1 MPIPISKLFGSQS
14 DTDIHSMPRPED
26 VKDMSKGWSRI
37 PLVLHSIPNLD
48 FPIPQSKEGLNDLEL
63 VKKCFFKP
71 INTQEFL
78 KLSDEKPF
86 ELIKMYCHENNL
98 DYDLVDL
105 DDLNDH
111 FSRLVLTLKFK
122 YNRPRPKKF
131 MSDHYD
137 AFPHNRI
144 THNNTPSY
152 PSGHSAHAYFNCCIL
167 ADAFPEHAVR
177 LFSLA
182 DKVAQSRIDLG
193 KHYPS
198 DVSFG
203 RFIGE
208 LAASACMKGDKKR
221 ELVKEHKDITR
232 EERRMARD
240 RMRVAAKRHDDKKT
254 GTSYM
259 DELCEFL
266 IRSNAIERYNV
277 DIDDAYQASK
287 SFLRG
292 LPVQYCSD
300 SDYVKSH
307 LAALETASLLEV
319 IDTPA
324 KILSIHK
331 SLGDEVMERGQ
342 AGVLRPFEHYAGTGY
357 EFSKPNN
364 ILSDIQSWCAN
375 KIGLFERHVNYEC
388 IHPFSDGNGRS
399 GRIIL
404 ACDLDF
410 DLYTLNNMIGTD
422 YIAKIVEYQHRKA

>member
-1 MPIPISKLFGSQS
+1 MPIPIAKLFEGQS
-14 DTDIHSMPRPED
+14 DADIHCMPRPKD
-26 VKDMSKGWSRI
+26 VKDMAMGWQRI
-37 PLVLHSIPNLD
+37 PLKLSDIPDLD
-48 FPIPQSKEGLNDLEL
+48 YPDPQSKEGHDDLDL
-63 VKKCFFKP
+63 VKKCFFRPVNSKG
-71 INTQEFL
+71 FL
-78 KLSDEKPF
+78 KISDEKPF
-86 ELIKMYCHENNL
+86 ELIRKYCDDNEL
-98 DYDLVDL
+98 DYDLDDL

-111 FSRLVLTLKFK
+111 FSRLVLALKFK

-131 MSDHYD
+131 MQDHHNE
-137 AFPHNRI
+137 FPHERI

-167 ADAFPEHAVR
+167 ADAFPDHAVK

-182 DKVAQSRIDLG
+182 DRVAQSRIDLG

-198 DVSFG
+198 DISFG

-208 LAASACMKGDKKR
+208 LAASMCMKGNSRR
-221 ELVKEHKDITR
+221 ELIKEHKDITR

-240 RMRVAAKRHDDKKT
+240 RIRVAANNHDSKNL
-254 GTSYM
+254 GTNYI

-266 IRSNAIERYNV
+266 IRSNEIERYKV
-277 DIDDAYQASK
+277 DIGDAYQASK
-287 SFLRG
+287 SFIRG

-300 SDYVKSH
+300 SDYIKSH
-307 LAALETASLLEV
+307 LAALETASLLGST
-319 IDTPA
+319 DTPA

-331 SLGDEVMERGQ
+331 ALGNEVMERGE

-364 ILSDIQSWCAN
+364 ILSDIQAWCEK
-375 KIGLFERHVNYEC
+375 KIDPFERHIIYEC

-404 ACDLDF
+404 ACDLNF
-410 DLYTLNNMIGTD
+410 DLASLNDMIGSD
-422 YIAKIVEYQHRKA
+422 YITKIVEYQQR

>member
-1 MPIPISKLFGSQS
+1 MPIPIAKLFEDKNNS
-14 DTDIHSMPRPED
+14 DIHCMPRPKD
-26 VKDMSKGWSRI
+26 VQDMAEGWQRVPLNLNNI
-37 PLVLHSIPNLD
+37 PELD
-48 FPIPQSKEGLNDLEL
+48 YPEPKSKEGNDDLDL
-63 VKKCFFKP
+63 VKKCFIKP
-71 INTQEFL
+71 INTEEFL
-78 KLSDEKPF
+78 KISDEKPF
-86 ELIKMYCHENNL
+86 ELVRQYCKNNDL
-98 DYDLVDL
+98 TYDLDNL
-105 DDLNDH
+105 DDLNKH

-122 YNRPRPKKF
+122 YNRPRPKKY
-131 MSDHYD
+131 MQDHYSD
-137 AFPHNRI
+137 FPHERI

-167 ADAFPEHAVR
+167 ADAFPDHAVK

-182 DKVAQSRIDLG
+182 DRVAQSRIDLG

-208 LAASACMKGDKKR
+208 LAASACLKGNRKR
-221 ELVKEHKDITR
+221 EIIKEHKDITR

-240 RMRVAAKRHDDKKT
+240 RIRGAANRHDDKKL
-254 GTSYM
+254 GTSYI

-266 IRSNAIERYNV
+266 IRSNEIERYKV

-287 SFLRG
+287 SFMRG
-292 LPVQYCSD
+292 LPVKYCSD

-307 LAALETASLLEV
+307 LASLETASILNS
-319 IDTPA
+319 INSPD
-324 KILSIHK
+324 KILAVHK
-331 SLGDEVMERGQ
+331 ALGNEVMERGK

-357 EFSKPNN
+357 EFSRPNS
-364 ILSDIQSWCAN
+364 ILTDLQEWCNDKAEP
-375 KIGLFERHVNYEC
+375 FERHVIYEC

-410 DLYTLNNMIGTD
+410 DLYSLNNMIGSD
-422 YIAKIVEYQHRKA
+422 YITKIVEYQKR

>member
-1 MPIPISKLFGSQS
+1 MPIPIAKLFGSQS
-14 DTDIHSMPRPED
+14 DSDIHCMPRPKD
-26 VKDMSKGWSRI
+26 IKDMSKGWQRI
-37 PLVLHSIPNLD
+37 PLNLSDIPELD
-48 FPIPQSKEGLNDLEL
+48 YPKSQSREGFEDIDL

-71 INTQEFL
+71 VNSESFL
-78 KLSDEKPF
+78 KISDEKPF
-86 ELIKMYCHENNL
+86 ELIRQYCNDNNL
-98 DYDLVDL
+98 QYDLKDL

-131 MSDHYD
+131 MSDHFVD
-137 AFPHNRI
+137 FPHSRI

-167 ADAFPEHAVR
+167 ANAFPEHAVR

-198 DVSFG
+198 DISFG

-208 LAASACMKGDKKR
+208 LAASACMLGNKKR
-221 ELVKEHKDITR
+221 ELIKEHKDITR

-240 RMRVAAKRHDDKKT
+240 RIREAAKKHDSKKI
-254 GTSYM
+254 GTSYI

-266 IRSNAIERYNV
+266 IRSNAIERYKI

-287 SFLRG
+287 SFMRG

-300 SDYVKSH
+300 SDYIKSH
-307 LAALETASLLEV
+307 LAALEMASILGSVDSPTKV
-319 IDTPA
+319 I
-324 KILSIHK
+324 SIHK
-331 SLGDEVMERGQ
+331 ALGNEVMERGE

-357 EFSKPNN
+357 EFSKPSAILTDVNN
-364 ILSDIQSWCAN
+364 WCE
-375 KIGLFERHVNYEC
+375 KYDDPFERHIVYEC

-404 ACDLDF
+404 ARDLNF
-410 DLYTLNNMIGTD
+410 DLASLNDMIGSD
-422 YIAKIVEYQHRKA
+422 YITKIVEYQQRKR